1 MFVGLS
7 ETWLHKGHTEAE
19 LQIEDFTLFRCDSS
33 RQKKNRG
40 RHTGGVCFYV
50 RKTLVHHLKN
60 FTLSLRKL
68 FSSFVFT
75 QKFKILFYWWFTV
88 NQTIEANDFI
98 TPHNGLK
105 LAISSLETTPNIIF
119 GGDFNLPKAVWPSG
133 LPKPGC
139 SLDER
144 IVLNSLNQF
153 CNDYLI
159 SQYVNTPTHKDG
171 NILDLVF
178 TNNENIIHNCA
189 IIPVLQSTSHHKI
202 VMVSTCLNV
211 NAISGQR

>member
-1 MFVGLS
+1 MVYRQPDDRS
-7 ETWLHKGHTEAE
+7 NGHPST
-19 LQIEDFTLFRCDSS
+19 
-33 RQKKNRG
+33 
-40 RHTGGVCFYV
+40 
-50 RKTLVHHLKN
+50 
-60 FTLSLRKL
+60 
-68 FSSFVFT
+68 
-75 QKFKILFYWWFTV
+75 
-88 NQTIEANDFI
+88 ANDFI
-98 TPHNGLK
+98 TPLNGLK

-211 NAISGQR
+211 NAISDKDEQPEPRTGFNTLNFYADEIDWAKIK

>member
-1 MFVGLS
+1 M
-7 ETWLHKGHTEAE
+7 
-19 LQIEDFTLFRCDSS
+19 
-33 RQKKNRG
+33 
-40 RHTGGVCFYV
+40 
-50 RKTLVHHLKN
+50 
-60 FTLSLRKL
+60 
-68 FSSFVFT
+68 
-75 QKFKILFYWWFTV
+75 

-119 GGDFNLPKAVWPSG
+119 GGDFNLPKAVWLSG

-144 IVLNSLNQF
+144 IILNSLNQF
-153 CNDYLI
+153 CNDYFI
-159 SQYVNTPTHKDG
+159 SHIKTEIYLTLFLQTMKT
-171 NILDLVF
+171 LL
-178 TNNENIIHNCA
+178 IHNCA

-211 NAISGQR
+211 NAISDKDEQPEPHTGFNTLNFYADEIDWTKIKEKWAISN